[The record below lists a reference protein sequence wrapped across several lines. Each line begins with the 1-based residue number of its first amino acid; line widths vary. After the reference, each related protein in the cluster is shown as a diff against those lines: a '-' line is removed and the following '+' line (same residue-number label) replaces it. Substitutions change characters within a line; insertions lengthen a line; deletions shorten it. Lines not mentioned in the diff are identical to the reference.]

1 MGFEDPCNR
10 TERAVERTA
19 PLALVS
25 YSLVVLWHVLRGQRS
40 RAACLPAMPWYTHK
54 AGVTFSDMLATLQS
68 LLEPE
73 TF

>member
-25 YSLVVLWHVLRGQRS
+25 YSLVVLWHVLRG
-40 RAACLPAMPWYTHK
+40 
-54 AGVTFSDMLATLQS
+54 
-68 LLEPE
+68 
-73 TF
+73 